1 MKKKIIFIFLPIIMI
16 LSCNSGNETN
26 EREVL
31 NQKVLAFAFLSE
43 YHHQLHIMIGEEEG
57 DKMKAFLEFKDAP
70 ILQTNVELIPVNNAL
85 KRISNVQSDSIS
97 VMRLDDLVDYYQ
109 SGLSIQ
115 IEAILKGYGFEE
127 VFSIDAV
134 MDIYDDLIKN

>member
-1 MKKKIIFIFLPIIMI
+1 MNDLRVKYDYVFTTGGIGPTHDDITTECVAKAF
-16 LSCNSGNETN
+16 GVET
-26 EREVL
+26 RIDDDAL
-31 NQKVLAFAFLSE
+31 
-43 YHHQLHIMIGEEEG
+43 G
-57 DKMKAFLEFKDAP
+57 KMKAFFEFKDAP

-85 KRISNVQSDSIS
+85 KRISNVQSDHIS